1 MIKRPESSGTH
12 FYKVEGITHNTEE
25 ERRKAAAN
33 LARMVQDE
41 ELRELVRVQLDL
53 PELPEGSGA

>member
-1 MIKRPESSGTH
+1 
-12 FYKVEGITHNTEE
+12 VEGITHNTEE

-53 PELPEGSGA
+53 PELPQGSGA